1 MNWLAPLGLLG
12 SLALFQGLL
21 RRHKILILG
30 YNFVKGK
37 VVVRAEL
44 GQYAEVDSIDL
55 TSEDGIHGSI
65 YPYKPGALSTL
76 GHFLWRTCVLK
87 NQKRS
92 FENQVLKASAEV
104 LELLVPAERAPPR
117 EGVVLPQLLGHLEC
131 LSLYDLQGHLH
142 PHVGWDH

>member
-1 MNWLAPLGLLG
+1 VVVNWLDPLGLLG
-12 SLALFQGLL
+12 SLALFRGLL

-65 YPYKPGALSTL
+65 YHINPEP
-76 GHFLWRTCVLK
+76 
-87 NQKRS
+87 
-92 FENQVLKASAEV
+92 
-104 LELLVPAERAPPR
+104 
-117 EGVVLPQLLGHLEC
+117 
-131 LSLYDLQGHLH
+131 
-142 PHVGWDH
+142 